1 MFDIQFRKVLLIALL
16 ATVASAAS
24 GGVFIKELEAA
35 SDEKWG
41 AMCAPLLRKESG
53 IFEIPLSRK
62 ADSLGIEERRRLASN
77 LFQVSYRTIGLEKF
91 GERSAPDIVN
101 RAWNTTADDVDLK
114 KPETGHHVMSECI
127 AVYNRLR
134 ESGHITKANE
144 EIALEL
150 AKKEVTAILKSK
162 K

>member
-24 GGVFIKELEAA
+24 GGVFINELDAA
-35 SDEKWG
+35 SNAKRG
-41 AMCAPLLRKESG
+41 AMCSPLLRKTSG

-62 ADSLGIEERRRLASN
+62 ADSLGIEERPDLASN
-77 LFQVSYRTIGLEKF
+77 LFQIYYRTIALEKY

-114 KPETGHHVMSECI
+114 NPKTRYRTMNKCI
-127 AVYNRLR
+127 AVYASLR
-134 ESGHITKANE
+134 KSGHITKEDE

-150 AKKEVTAILKSK
+150 AKKEVTAILK
-162 K
+162 